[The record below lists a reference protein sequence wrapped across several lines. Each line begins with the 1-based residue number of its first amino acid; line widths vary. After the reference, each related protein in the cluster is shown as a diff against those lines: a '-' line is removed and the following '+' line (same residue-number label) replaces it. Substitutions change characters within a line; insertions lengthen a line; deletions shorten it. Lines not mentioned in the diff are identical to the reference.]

1 VQGGEQQMKKVLFN
15 IGFCFSIVILL
26 VSMTL
31 SLSVYAENVHHNPIT
46 LKLINLLKDHPEIK
60 TMLERSLAEAKK
72 INPDPETNP
81 AQSLPELFNY
91 LDQAVEKLPDT
102 HIGSDIHYLTF
113 LADQPL
119 PELKGKGLFKN
130 SLQYYPPFASWMREF
145 AIARGEFLNSEKSW
159 NAKIY
164 REFYNDPRFGLQKNW
179 YEDPSNW
186 KTWNQFFAR
195 YLRSP
200 EARPIASPDDPSV
213 VIAPA
218 DSIPQGVWKIDED
231 SKIKAENGLKVKND
245 TYFSIEDLLGKD
257 SNYKNAFAGGILTH
271 SYLSPFDY
279 HRYHFAVGGIVKEKK
294 IIPGNV
300 ACPSKWNA
308 EKETYDAVD
317 LMGLGWQFTQ
327 TRGYVI
333 VDTREYGLVALIPVG
348 MDLVSSVNFEEK
360 VKEGATFKKG
370 DMLGTFLFGGSD
382 FIMLF
387 QEKAKFEITAPK
399 EGSMYKHLLM
409 GERYGVLK
417 GLNESSSA
425 RTTYEGILPCADC
438 EGLKTELTLDQDF
451 TYNLKET
458 YLATRDGDKTFTS
471 SGKWRKIKDGKGDL
485 IQLNYDNS
493 QKLYNFRVLDENHLK
508 VVDNQGNDIECPFNL
523 VLTKK

>member
-1 VQGGEQQMKKVLFN
+1 MKKALYK
-15 IGFCFSIVILL
+15 IGLCFSIIVLL
-26 VSMTL
+26 VGMTL
-31 SLSVYAENVHHNPIT
+31 SSGVYAEKVHHKPIT
-46 LKLINLLKDHPEIK
+46 LKLINLLKKHPEIK
-60 TMLERSLAEAKK
+60 TMLERSLVEAKK

-81 AQSLPELFNY
+81 AQSLSELFNY

-102 HIGSDIHYLTF
+102 RIGSDIHYLTF
-113 LADQPL
+113 LADQPV

-130 SLQYYPPFASWMREF
+130 ALQYYTPFASWMRDF
-145 AIARGEFLNSEKSW
+145 AIARGAFLNSEKSW
-159 NAKIY
+159 NEKIY
-164 REFYNDPRFGLQKNW
+164 QEFYNDQRFGLQNNW

-186 KTWNQFFAR
+186 KTWNQFFSR

-200 EARPIASPDDPSV
+200 EARPIVSPDDPSV

-218 DSIPQGVWKIDED
+218 DSIPQGVWKIDKN
-231 SKIKAENGLKVKND
+231 SKIMAEKGLKVKND
-245 TYFSIEDLLGKD
+245 TYFCIADLLGKG
-257 SNYKNAFAGGILTH
+257 SKYKNAFAGGILTH

-279 HRYHFAVGGIVKEKK
+279 HRYHFAVGGVVKEKK

-308 EKETYDAVD
+308 EKQTYDAVD
-317 LMGLGWQFTQ
+317 LMGWQFTQ

-333 VDTREYGLVALIPVG
+333 VDTGKYGLVALIPVG
-348 MDLVSSVNFEEK
+348 MDLVSSVNFEDK
-360 VKEGATFKKG
+360 VKVGATFKKG

-382 FIMLF
+382 FIMIF

-399 EGSMYKHLLM
+399 EGPMYKHLLM
-409 GERYGVLK
+409 GEKYGVMK
-417 GLNESSSA
+417 GLNEKPSA

-438 EGLKTELTLDQDF
+438 EGLKTELTLNRDL

-485 IQLNYDNS
+485 IQLNYDKPK
-493 QKLYNFRVLDENHLK
+493 KLYNFRVLDEDRLK
-508 VVDNQGNDIECPFNL
+508 VVDKQGKDISCPFNL
-523 VLTKK
+523 VLTKQ